1 MVASTR
7 AYSMSGSSE
16 TASDNRC
23 QTPAFTQ
30 SRKRGKMLFQWP
42 NEGGRSRHGLPE
54 RTTHKTASTNRRLFL
69 PLRPGSP
76 GLPRQRGCIFAHW
89 ASVKMKRSIR
99 SLNHSQAWMKIP
111 ESQQALAE
119 GQTFFVVYP
128 AQASGANAL
137 KCWTWSCAGDRSLV
151 AGITRPVMRE
161 FSVDPERVYVAG
173 FSAGGAM
180 AAIMG
185 SEYSDLYAAVG
196 VHS

>member
-16 TASDNRC
+16 TASNNRC

-30 SRKRGKMLFQWP
+30 SRKRVKMLFQWP
-42 NEGGRSRHGLPE
+42 NEGGRSRHGLPV

-69 PLRPGSP
+69 PPRPGSP

-111 ESQQALAE
+111 ESQQALA
-119 GQTFFVVYP
+119 
-128 AQASGANAL
+128 
-137 KCWTWSCAGDRSLV
+137 RSLHENQRLAV
-151 AGITRPVMRE
+151 RARGTAQDLRALASWLISQPVPCDTCMDDHRNLMLQC
-161 FSVDPERVYVAG
+161 S
-173 FSAGGAM
+173 
-180 AAIMG
+180 
-185 SEYSDLYAAVG
+185 
-196 VHS
+196 

>member
-16 TASDNRC
+16 TASNNRC

-30 SRKRGKMLFQWP
+30 SRKRVKMLFQWP
-42 NEGGRSRHGLPE
+42 NEGGRSRHGLPV

-111 ESQQALAE
+111 ESQQAL
-119 GQTFFVVYP
+119 GRPMPGTP
-128 AQASGANAL
+128 NA
-137 KCWTWSCAGDRSLV
+137 GRH
-151 AGITRPVMRE
+151 TRPPLKRVGEGGWLRE
-161 FSVDPERVYVAG
+161 IEG
-173 FSAGGAM
+173 CG
-180 AAIMG
+180 
-185 SEYSDLYAAVG
+185 DLRQKNVG
-196 VHS
+196 VG

>member
-16 TASDNRC
+16 TASNNRC

-30 SRKRGKMLFQWP
+30 SRKRVKMLFQWP
-42 NEGGRSRHGLPE
+42 NEGGRSRHGLPV

-111 ESQQALAE
+111 ESQQAL
-119 GQTFFVVYP
+119 GLGDDVVEWIQQGGDAQQLLRLCKAAPVFGP
-128 AQASGANAL
+128 AAHAKVEERL
-137 KCWTWSCAGDRSLV
+137 
-151 AGITRPVMRE
+151 
-161 FSVDPERVYVAG
+161 DPE
-173 FSAGGAM
+173 
-180 AAIMG
+180 AA
-185 SEYSDLYAAVG
+185 E
-196 VHS
+196 

>member
-16 TASDNRC
+16 TASNNRC

-30 SRKRGKMLFQWP
+30 SRKRVKMLFQWP
-42 NEGGRSRHGLPE
+42 NEGGRSRHGLPV
-54 RTTHKTASTNRRLFL
+54 RTTHKTASTNKRLFL

-119 GQTFFVVYP
+119 EQTFFVAYP
-128 AQASGANAL
+128 AQASAANAL

-151 AGITRPVMRE
+151 
-161 FSVDPERVYVAG
+161 
-173 FSAGGAM
+173 
-180 AAIMG
+180 
-185 SEYSDLYAAVG
+185 
-196 VHS
+196 